1 MYPLLYT
8 STPLLHRQHIREIAR
23 AVRDGD
29 KKGVWEND
37 SSSMFKLED
46 YSSIIP
52 PNGVLIFPKMFR
64 RSIDY
69 LKAINQGFIGDIGD
83 WLIQHDKDEN
93 DHVLVDEKYELRLSD
108 IIEQYNN
115 NVTLKTDIL
124 ELVFIER

>member
-1 MYPLLYT
+1 L
-8 STPLLHRQHIREIAR
+8 
-23 AVRDGD
+23 V
-29 KKGVWEND
+29 
-37 SSSMFKLED
+37 
-46 YSSIIP
+46 
-52 PNGVLIFPKMFR
+52 
-64 RSIDY
+64 
-69 LKAINQGFIGDIGD
+69 GDIGE